1 MKTLKSILSFVRRHI
16 KAFLVL
22 VSFVAGLVARNL
34 LSFWHGS
41 KAKSPEADSAERTAD
56 KETQAAAD
64 VPAAVYPAGEPL
76 SKVED
81 ELRDR
86 GLIR

>member
-1 MKTLKSILSFVRRHI
+1 MKTLKSIVSFLHRHI

-22 VSFVAGLVARNL
+22 VSFVAGLVVRSL
-34 LSFWHGS
+34 MSGWRGS
-41 KAKSPEADSAERTAD
+41 KAKSPEAESAARTAD
-56 KETQAAAD
+56 RETQAAD
-64 VPAAVYPAGEPL
+64 EVPAAVYPAEEPL